1 MAVGKKVKIKTNIK
15 TMTAD
20 RIDNVN
26 LSMNDKREYERETR
40 PASSARMHQL
50 NKLFNSESSHPPRA
64 VESSCANTVYPQF
77 IPSTFIYIYPSRSR
91 CTNKNHIILFSSSL
105 IIVALSFI

>member
-1 MAVGKKVKIKTNIK
+1 
-15 TMTAD
+15 MTAD

-64 VESSCANTVYPQF
+64 VESSCANTHLLDNVSHEDYTSVAQDIF
-77 IPSTFIYIYPSRSR
+77 
-91 CTNKNHIILFSSSL
+91 LL
-105 IIVALSFI
+105 IAEVTSCKH